1 MEENNNNLQNNGN
14 CDNNNLNS
22 DFVFCKIIRG
32 ETPCFKIYEN
42 EHVLAFLDIRPVS
55 QGHTIIIPKKHIKNY
70 FDIEGELFS
79 KINNSLKIVKN
90 KLKIFNKKNIFY
102 FIIGFDIDHAHIH
115 LVPANDM
122 IELNNFK
129 NQDIPMVELENTYK
143 KIMEDEI

>member
-22 DFVFCKIIRG
+22 DCVFCKIIRG

-90 KLKIFNKKNIFY
+90 K
-102 FIIGFDIDHAHIH
+102 
-115 LVPANDM
+115 
-122 IELNNFK
+122 
-129 NQDIPMVELENTYK
+129 
-143 KIMEDEI
+143 